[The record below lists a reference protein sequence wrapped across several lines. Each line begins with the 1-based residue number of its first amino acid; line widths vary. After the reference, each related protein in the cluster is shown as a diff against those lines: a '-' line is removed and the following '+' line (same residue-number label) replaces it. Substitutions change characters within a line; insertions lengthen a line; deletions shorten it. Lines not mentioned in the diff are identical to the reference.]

1 MTVLSVVV
9 LILALLT
16 AFAMGLVTGEDLA
29 KDRHDFWCAILADE
43 EEEDDGGA
51 EEQDPVAD

>member
-29 KDRHDFWCAILADE
+29 KDRHDFWCAVMAD

>member
-29 KDRHDFWCAILADE
+29 KDRHDFWCAILA

>member
-16 AFAMGLVTGEDLA
+16 AFAMGMVTGEDLA
-29 KDRHDFWCAILADE
+29 KDRHDFICAIME

>member
-29 KDRHDFWCAILADE
+29 KDRHDFWCAVMADE
-43 EEEDDGGA
+43 EEEDGGT

>member
-1 MTVLSVVV
+1 MTLLSIVIV
-9 LILALLT
+9 ILALLT
-16 AFAMGLVTGEDLA
+16 AFAMGLVTGEDMA

-43 EEEDDGGA
+43 EEEDGGA